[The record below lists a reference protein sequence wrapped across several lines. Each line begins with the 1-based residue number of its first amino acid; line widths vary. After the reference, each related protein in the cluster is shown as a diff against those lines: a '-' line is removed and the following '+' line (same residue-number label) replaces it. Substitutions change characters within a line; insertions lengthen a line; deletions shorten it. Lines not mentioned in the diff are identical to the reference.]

1 MDRFKYG
8 WMLVAVLW
16 LCTPAQA
23 QEFTMEQAVEH
34 ALKGN
39 PSVESKLLT
48 LEQAKMNIGVA
59 QSYFWP
65 RVSLVSSNNRLE
77 NSGAAGSTDDLSSRS
92 WSRGVR
98 VNLSLFAGFAH
109 LNNLDKSRLSVDMEE
124 ARHRQAKL
132 ELIANVQLQFLQLL
146 KAREDLKSA
155 KESITRIETQL
166 KAAEAFVK
174 VGMAPYVNVLQNQ
187 VELSKAKQQEI
198 RVQNTIRN
206 AEVQLN
212 KYLNYSPDEPILY
225 TGDLRDFSGVV
236 SYTEEQAIKTAL
248 FSRPDLIMAQKSVA
262 IAFKD
267 MDITL
272 GEYLPRVDATYD
284 NMKYHKDY
292 KEERYT
298 DYSRS
303 YWAVGLNV
311 SWDVFTGGST
321 TFSYL
326 GDKKRVEALQKD
338 YEDAMSGAKTDVIRS
353 LLDIKAAKDLI
364 NVSRKGVEA
373 AKESYDMANKR
384 YMTHTGTITELNDKG
399 AVVSLGDNVEGFAPA
414 KQLAKEDGT
423 TAKAGETLE
432 FKVVEFSKATKR
444 IILSHSRLNE
454 EIKRAEVQAE
464 RAEKKRSDDATKD
477 SVKKLNASVEKT
489 TLGDISGLAE
499 LKAQMEAAAEKPK
512 KAAAKKSAKAEEA
525 SAETE
530 E

>member
-1 MDRFKYG
+1 M
-8 WMLVAVLW
+8 
-16 LCTPAQA
+16 
-23 QEFTMEQAVEH
+23 
-34 ALKGN
+34 
-39 PSVESKLLT
+39 
-48 LEQAKMNIGVA
+48 
-59 QSYFWP
+59 
-65 RVSLVSSNNRLE
+65 
-77 NSGAAGSTDDLSSRS
+77 
-92 WSRGVR
+92 
-98 VNLSLFAGFAH
+98 
-109 LNNLDKSRLSVDMEE
+109 
-124 ARHRQAKL
+124 
-132 ELIANVQLQFLQLL
+132 
-146 KAREDLKSA
+146 
-155 KESITRIETQL
+155 
-166 KAAEAFVK
+166 
-174 VGMAPYVNVLQNQ
+174 
-187 VELSKAKQQEI
+187 
-198 RVQNTIRN
+198 
-206 AEVQLN
+206 QLN

-373 AKESYDMANKR
+373 ATESYDMANKR
-384 YMTHTGTITELNDKG
+384 YMTHTGTITDLLD
-399 AVVSLGDNVEGFAPA
+399 A
-414 KQLAKEDGT
+414 QLKLT
-423 TAKAGETLE
+423 
-432 FKVVEFSKATKR
+432 
-444 IILSHSRLNE
+444 
-454 EIKRAEVQAE
+454 QAE
-464 RAEKKRSDDATKD
+464 TDASQSLMEYHSARAKFFYYIGRE
-477 SVKKLNASVEKT
+477 N
-489 TLGDISGLAE
+489 ISLE
-499 LKAQMEAAAEKPK
+499 
-512 KAAAKKSAKAEEA
+512 
-525 SAETE
+525 
-530 E
+530 